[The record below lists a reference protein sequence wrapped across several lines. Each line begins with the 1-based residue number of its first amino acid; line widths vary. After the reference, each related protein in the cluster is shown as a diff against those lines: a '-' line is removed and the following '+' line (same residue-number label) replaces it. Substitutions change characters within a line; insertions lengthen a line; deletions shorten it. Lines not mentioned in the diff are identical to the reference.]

1 MTRACD
7 DAAKD
12 ADDPAADPLVAR
24 LRAAGCV
31 FAEDEAAL
39 LRAEALD
46 PDDLDRRVN
55 RRLAGEP
62 LEYILGWADFD
73 GLRIAVGDGVFVP
86 RQRTLVLAR
95 EAAGLAAATGRPDPV
110 VLDLCCGT
118 GAIAAVVAAAL
129 PDARIHAVDVDP
141 DAIRWARRNLPGA
154 RLYESD
160 LFAGLPN
167 ALRRRVDVLAVNAPY
182 VPTGAIG
189 FMSPEAREHEHRI
202 ALDGGPDGLDLHR
215 RVIAEAS
222 EWLAPG
228 GHLLL
233 ECGTDQAPVS
243 AGLMQRAGLEAWIV
257 HDDEIDGTAVIGK
270 QPPGTGPGTEK
281 PAPDATHRDADLGI

>member
-1 MTRACD
+1 M
-7 DAAKD
+7 
-12 ADDPAADPLVAR
+12 P
-24 LRAAGCV
+24 
-31 FAEDEAAL
+31 E
-39 LRAEALD
+39 
-46 PDDLDRRVN
+46 
-55 RRLAGEP
+55 
-62 LEYILGWADFD
+62 
-73 GLRIAVGDGVFVP
+73 
-86 RQRTLVLAR
+86 
-95 EAAGLAAATGRPDPV
+95 
-110 VLDLCCGT
+110 
-118 GAIAAVVAAAL
+118 
-129 PDARIHAVDVDP
+129 IHAVDVDP

-154 RLYESD
+154 ALYESD
-160 LFAGLPN
+160 LFAALPN

-243 AGLMQRAGLEAWIV
+243 AGTDAAGRAG
-257 HDDEIDGTAVIGK
+257 GTDRARRRDRRHRGHRQATTRDRAGHGK
-270 QPPGTGPGTEK
+270 TCT
-281 PAPDATHRDADLGI
+281 